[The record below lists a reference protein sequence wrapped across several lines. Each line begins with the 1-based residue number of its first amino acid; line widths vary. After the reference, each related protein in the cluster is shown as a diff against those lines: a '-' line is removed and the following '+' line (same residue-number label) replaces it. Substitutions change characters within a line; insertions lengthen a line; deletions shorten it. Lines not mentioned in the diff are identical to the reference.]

1 MELIRQHSTVQSL
14 AVHGTEVARYQSG
27 TGLALQQAP
36 RPFLHPVRTLNGTM
50 VSDAEPPDHRHH
62 LGLSLA
68 ISDLGGTNYW
78 GGSTYVPGSGPAMLP
93 NHGRQVVVSSRSS
106 ADSITET
113 IHWSARDG
121 TVDAVETRSLRV
133 SAHPDRRCWSLSLT
147 SRLAPCAD
155 TAELRLSS
163 SAVKGRKGAGYG
175 GIFWRLPRDSRAD
188 VVLTES
194 GAGTEAAHGS
204 RSPWLSI
211 AAVVA
216 GKPASLVLAQGPA
229 LPRTTTAPAEATA
242 PDAEQALPW
251 FVRTDGYLGAGP
263 AVAWDRIRPV
273 DAARP
278 LELSLHAVVMDGTV
292 DTPELARKLLCQH
305 PAFAH
310 TQIFDRTA

>member
-27 TGLALQQAP
+27 TGLAREQSP

-68 ISDLGGTNYW
+68 VSDLGGTNYW
-78 GGSTYVPGSGPAMLP
+78 GGSTYVPGSGPAVLP

-106 ADSITET
+106 ADTITET
-113 IHWSARDG
+113 IHWCAQDG
-121 TVDAVETRSLRV
+121 SVDAVETRSLRV

-147 SRLAPCAD
+147 SRLAPRTD
-155 TAELRLSS
+155 TAGLSLSS
-163 SAVKGRKGAGYG
+163 SAVKGRPGAGYG

-194 GAGTEAAHGS
+194 GAGPEAAHGS

-216 GKPASLVLAQGPA
+216 GKPASLVLAQGPGA
-229 LPRTTTAPAEATA
+229 PRTAAPARETA
-242 PDAEQALPW
+242 PDAQQTLPW
-251 FVRTDGYLGAGP
+251 FVRTDGYVGAGP
-263 AVAWDRIRPV
+263 AVAWDSIRHV
-273 DAARP
+273 DPARP

-292 DTPELARKLLCQH
+292 DTAELARKLLDQH
-305 PAFAH
+305 PVFSATH
-310 TQIFDRTA
+310 ILNRTA